1 MITKKIASK
10 TNKNIS
16 IKKHKTKKTKK
27 YPQDIIINNNT
38 YKIIKQLG
46 NGMFGTVYLVSHNN
60 IKYAYKIEHIDKKEY
75 NNYKKNKKCNIKNEL
90 DFSTKFAN
98 NYPNQFIQLIDF
110 DFIKKCNH
118 KQTYS
123 FQSYSIKLTKKTFGE
138 QSVSNFKKLANSPYC
153 SRKIYTLIDTSFDK
167 LKDTD
172 KFNHKELY
180 SLLIQLY
187 YSIFLMHANGYVHGD
202 LNMGNIGVV
211 NTTEK
216 YITIFN
222 KQIPTY
228 GRIYKMIDY
237 GIILNESNYKNT
249 KQLKQIY
256 ENAKLTQ
263 ISMVRILKN
272 VLFYEKSL
280 LKIQQISYYNFIKK
294 NIVDNKITYENFTK
308 LEEFK
313 IISNYTNDIQIQYFL
328 LNLLYPELYKKIVF
342 KQNIK
347 QDIQHKPTL
356 PLEDILFIIK
366 TDTNLKKI
374 IEYFINKLI

>member
-118 KQTYS
+118 KQTYT
-123 FQSYSIKLTKKTFGE
+123 IKLTKKTFGE
-138 QSVSNFKKLANSPYC
+138 KTVSHFKKIANSPYC

-172 KFNHKELY
+172 KFTHKEIY
-180 SLLIQLY
+180 SILIQLY
-187 YSIFLMHANGYVHGD
+187 YGIYLMHTNGYVHSD
-202 LNMGNIGVV
+202 FHMGNIGVV

-237 GIILNESNYKNT
+237 GIILNESNYKT
-249 KQLKQIY
+249 KTLKQFY
-256 ENAKLTQ
+256 ENAKTLQ
-263 ISMVRILKN
+263 IRMVRILKN
-272 VLFYEKSL
+272 VLFYEKAL
-280 LKIQQISYYNFIKK
+280 LKIQQITYYNFIKK
-294 NIVDNKITYENFTK
+294 NFVDNEIAYENFTK

-313 IISNYTNDIQIQYFL
+313 IISNYTNDTIIQYFL

-342 KQNIK
+342 KKNIK
-347 QDIQHKPTL
+347 QDIQPKPTL
-356 PLEDILFIIK
+356 PLEDILFIFK
-366 TDTNLKKI
+366 TDTHLKKI